1 MEFAGEDIE
10 IKEEPISTDPYQLPE
25 IEQIYIKEE
34 NVKLETPEDNDARDP
49 LNVEEDEFVSEE
61 EAGSPPDAIHIKKEP
76 EVQIEAEPTSCDSEP
91 ESIIAVGLVDDN
103 RNGGNGSFV
112 SRAEQPPASDSAMQC
127 STNQEVS
134 YQYKSDARPH
144 VHSCIICKKTFAHFQ
159 DLMEHSHVDTR
170 EIRHSCVVCHKTFT
184 TTTSLKIHFRLHTG
198 ERPYSCDM
206 CHKTFRRSDCLRYH
220 VLRHVNQC
228 PYICEVCHKTFMCRR
243 ELQIHSRVHTGMS
256 LFHQ

>member
-91 ESIIAVGLVDDN
+91 E
-103 RNGGNGSFV
+103 RQGSNPKMD
-112 SRAEQPPASDSAMQC
+112 QPP
-127 STNQEVS
+127 
-134 YQYKSDARPH
+134 RL
-144 VHSCIICKKTFAHFQ
+144 F
-159 DLMEHSHVDTR
+159 R
-170 EIRHSCVVCHKTFT
+170 
-184 TTTSLKIHFRLHTG
+184 KIEKR
-198 ERPYSCDM
+198 
-206 CHKTFRRSDCLRYH
+206 
-220 VLRHVNQC
+220 
-228 PYICEVCHKTFMCRR
+228 
-243 ELQIHSRVHTGMS
+243 
-256 LFHQ
+256 

>member
-127 STNQEVS
+127 STNQNESVPPMI
-134 YQYKSDARPH
+134 QLQQ
-144 VHSCIICKKTFAHFQ
+144 T
-159 DLMEHSHVDTR
+159 
-170 EIRHSCVVCHKTFT
+170 
-184 TTTSLKIHFRLHTG
+184 
-198 ERPYSCDM
+198 
-206 CHKTFRRSDCLRYH
+206 LRYFASDDF
-220 VLRHVNQC
+220 LLSIGDFIGIDKGTASR
-228 PYICEVCHKTFMCRR
+228 IIKGMCITLDNIHER
-243 ELQIHSRVHTGMS
+243 E
-256 LFHQ
+256 FF